1 MSETSLDDNYDLFV
15 IGAGSGGVR
24 AARIAASYG
33 AKVAI
38 AEDYRVGGT
47 CVIRG
52 CVPKKLYVLASRFH
66 DEFEDA
72 RGFGW
77 RVTEPSFDWPTLVAA
92 KEKEITR
99 LSGLYQQT
107 LANAGVTTF
116 HARATLAGPNEVLLS
131 TGKKIRAKYILIATG
146 GGPVA
151 APAIVGIEHGLSSNE
166 IFDLPQLP
174 KRLLIIGS
182 GYIAV
187 EFASVFARFG
197 IETHLSYRANLP
209 LRGFDEALRSSVAQ
223 GLEDAGVIL
232 HASQPPK
239 RIEKKEHDYLVEL
252 DGNKKLEVDCILIA
266 TGRKPATQALGLE
279 RAGVKTRD
287 SGAIIVDAQAQTSV
301 ASIYAVGDVTDR
313 LNLTPVA
320 IREGHAFADRIFGHK
335 LTNVNYDLVA
345 SAVFTT
351 PEIGAIGLTELEA
364 QEKFPKLDIYETQ
377 FRPMRA
383 TLSGRSEKV
392 YMKLIVEA
400 ESQRIIGAHICGPD
414 AGEMIQLLAI
424 PLQMGARKEDF
435 DATMA
440 VHPTLAEELVT
451 MRQPARRH
459 QKI

>member
-1 MSETSLDDNYDLFV
+1 MSNALFDTDYDLFV

-24 AARIAASYG
+24 AARIASSYG
-33 AKVAI
+33 AKVAL
-38 AEDYRVGGT
+38 AEDYRIGGT

-77 RVTEPSFDWPTLVAA
+77 RIAQPNFDWPTLVAA

-99 LSGLYQQT
+99 LSGLYEQT
-107 LANAGVTTF
+107 LTNSGVALIQ
-116 HARATLAGPNEVLLS
+116 ARAALAGPNEVLLS
-131 TGKKIRAKYILIATG
+131 TGQKIRAKYILIATG
-146 GGPVA
+146 GGPVV
-151 APAIVGIEHGLSSNE
+151 APNIPGIEHSLSSNE

-187 EFASVFARFG
+187 EFASIFARFG
-197 IETHLSYRANLP
+197 VETYLTFRAELP
-209 LRGFDEALRSSVAQ
+209 LRGFDEALRSYVAQ
-223 GLEDAGVIL
+223 GLEDAGVNL
-232 HASQPPK
+232 YASKPPK
-239 RIEKKEHDYLVEL
+239 CIDKKEHQFLVEL
-252 DGNKKLEVDCILIA
+252 EGDKKLEVDCILIA

-279 RAGVKTRD
+279 AVGVKTRD

-301 ASIYAVGDVTDR
+301 QSIYAVGDVTDR
-313 LNLTPVA
+313 INLTPVA
-320 IREGHAFADRIFGHK
+320 IREGHAFADSIFGGK
-335 LTNVNYDLVA
+335 PTQVNYNLVA

-351 PEIGAIGLTELEA
+351 PEIGALGLTELEA
-364 QEKFPKLDIYETQ
+364 QDKFSNLDIYETQ

-400 ESQRIIGAHICGPD
+400 DSQRIIGAHICGPE

-424 PLQMGARKEDF
+424 PLQMGAKKEDF

-459 QKI
+459 RKV